1 MGSSAKEQGKGRD
14 IDDKINLFIRFGQGK
29 VMKYSNIGGQAVME
43 GVMMRNGEKYAV
55 AVRTVDK
62 EIVVKS
68 DEYHSLIKNKK
79 ILALPIIRGVFSF
92 VDSLVLGMKTL
103 MYSADFF
110 AEETSDELEERL
122 AKEEKKAQKKAAKLR
137 QQGKTQEAEQA
148 LESARADAEA
158 ERARL
163 TKRADAA
170 TDVEDKKEDNS
181 LLMGLTVAFSIVISV
196 ALFMLL
202 PYFLSRGLRYLTAS
216 ETLISISE
224 AILRLAIFLCYIVLI
239 SRMKEIQ
246 RTFMYHGAEHKCIN
260 CIEHGLELNV
270 ENVRKSS
277 KEHKRCGTSF
287 LLIVM
292 VVSVVFFLFIR
303 VSSPVWRVVIRL
315 LLLPVIA
322 GVSFEFIRLA
332 GRYDNPLVNL
342 LSKPGLCLQALTT
355 KEPDD
360 SMIEVGIASVEAVF
374 DWKKYLNENF
384 GAHYDLEET

>member
-1 MGSSAKEQGKGRD
+1 
-14 IDDKINLFIRFGQGK
+14 
-29 VMKYSNIGGQAVME
+29 ME

-55 AVRTVDK
+55 AVRTVDQ
-62 EIVVKS
+62 EIVVKTE
-68 DEYHSLIKNKK
+68 EYHSLIKNKK
-79 ILALPIIRGVFSF
+79 ILSLPIVRGVLSF

-110 AEETSDELEERL
+110 AEESESELEDRL
-122 AKEEKKAQKKAAKLR
+122 AKEQKKAERRAEKLR
-137 QQGKTQEAEQA
+137 QAGKTQEAENLLA
-148 LESARADAEA
+148 KTAEDAA
-158 ERARL
+158 KERAHVA
-163 TKRADAA
+163 KRTAADAA
-170 TDVEDKKEDNS
+170 EEDKKEDNS
-181 LLMGLTVAFSIVISV
+181 FLMGLTVAFSIVLSV
-196 ALFMLL
+196 ALFMML
-202 PYFLSRGLRYLTAS
+202 PYFLSRGLHYITKS
-216 ETLISISE
+216 ETLISIAE
-224 AILRLAIFLCYIVLI
+224 ALLRMAIFLGYIFLI

-292 VVSVVFFLFIR
+292 IVSVIFFLFIR
-303 VSSPVWRVVIRL
+303 VNSPVWRIVIRL
-315 LLLPVIA
+315 LLIPVIA

-332 GRYDNPLVNL
+332 GKYDNKLVNI
-342 LSKPGLCLQALTT
+342 LSKPGLCLQGLTT

-384 GAHYDLEET
+384 GANYEPEEK

>member
-1 MGSSAKEQGKGRD
+1 
-14 IDDKINLFIRFGQGK
+14 
-29 VMKYSNIGGQAVME
+29 ME
-43 GVMMRNGEKYAV
+43 GVMMRNGSKYAV

-62 EIVVKS
+62 EIVVKT
-68 DEYHSLIKNKK
+68 DEYHSIMKNEK
-79 ILALPIIRGVFSF
+79 ILKLPIIRGVFNF
-92 VDSLVLGMKTL
+92 IDSLFLGMKTL

-110 AEETSDELEERL
+110 AEETPEEMEERL
-122 AKEEKKAQKKAAKLR
+122 AKEEKKARKKAEKLR
-137 QQGKTQEAEQA
+137 AQGKEKEADEAILKAQNQA
-148 LESARADAEA
+148 KADRERLEKRSGAD
-158 ERARL
+158 
-163 TKRADAA
+163 TP
-170 TDVEDKKEDNS
+170 VEEKKES
-181 LLMGLTVAFSIVISV
+181 SGFMMGFTVAFSLVISI
-196 ALFMLL
+196 ALFMML
-202 PYFLSRGLRYLTAS
+202 PYFLSRALRLVTDS
-216 ETLISISE
+216 EMLISICE
-224 AILRLAIFLCYIVLI
+224 AVLRLAIFLTYIVLI

-292 VVSVVFFLFIR
+292 LVSIVFFLFIR
-303 VSSPVWRVVIRL
+303 VESPFWRVFIRL
-315 LLLPVIA
+315 MLLPVIA

-332 GRYDNPLVNL
+332 GRYDNLLVNL

-374 DWKKYLNENF
+374 DWRAYLNDNF
-384 GAHYDLEET
+384 GAHYDLNKTPENGTPSP